1 MDLRNAYHKTPV
13 TRTEPNTQ
21 ILRVSAVIELWRQK
35 NVSNFGNKRISLNV
49 ANKRRF
55 RTMDLR
61 NDYDKTP
68 ICKNRTGEKEL
79 SLF

>member
-1 MDLRNAYHKTPV
+1 MTYECRTKTV
-13 TRTEPNTQ
+13 LFTME
-21 ILRVSAVIELWRQK
+21 VKKECSELWKQK
-35 NVSNFGNKRISLNV
+35 KISNFGNKRISSNV

-68 ICKNRTGEKEL
+68 VCKNRTGEKEL